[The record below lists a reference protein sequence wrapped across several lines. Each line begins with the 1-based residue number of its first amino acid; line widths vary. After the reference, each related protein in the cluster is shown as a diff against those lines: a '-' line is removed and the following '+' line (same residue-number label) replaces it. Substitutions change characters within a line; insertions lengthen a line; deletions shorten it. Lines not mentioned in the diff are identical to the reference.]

1 MTFRSRHMPRLSNLA
16 LPVFLVV
23 FLSVIMACPQ
33 AQAQN
38 QADWR
43 EVVELHQLLA
53 QNNSETPSETQDET
67 QNESEDETPEMPAS
81 GMNLYQQLS
90 LFGDVLQRVREEY
103 VEPPEN
109 EELIEAA
116 LVGMLSSLDPHSAYL
131 PPKNFD
137 DMQIQTKGEFGGLGI
152 EVTMEKGVVKVV
164 APIDDTPAQRAG
176 LLPNDLIVKLDDTE
190 IMGMTLSEAVEIM
203 RGEVGTEIVIT
214 VVREGVDD
222 PFEVKIIRDTIK
234 IKAVRARL
242 EGDDKNIAYIRLTTF
257 NQNTTRNLRKSISE
271 LSASVKAKD
280 FAGYIIDLRNNP
292 GGLLT
297 EAIKVSDTFL
307 SQGEIVSTRARHARD
322 NSRFNARRGD
332 LTKGQVVMVLVN
344 GGSASASEIVA
355 GALQDHHRALIVG
368 TQSFGKGSV
377 QSIMPLNNNGA
388 LRLTTA
394 RYYTPSG
401 KSIQATG
408 ITPDIIIEQELPED
422 LKDISGRREAS
433 LRGHLENETEN
444 AVSDDKA
451 PAEKSEPEA
460 EPEAEPASENKAP
473 DAEEAAPD
481 TDKKK
486 TPSLAYVPRELE
498 KDVQLQKAIALM
510 TKLHETRKSLADQAQ
525 VLD

>member
-1 MTFRSRHMPRLSNLA
+1 
-16 LPVFLVV
+16 
-23 FLSVIMACPQ
+23 
-33 AQAQN
+33 
-38 QADWR
+38 
-43 EVVELHQLLA
+43 
-53 QNNSETPSETQDET
+53 
-67 QNESEDETPEMPAS
+67 
-81 GMNLYQQLS
+81 MNLYQQLS

-137 DMQIQTKGEFGGLGI
+137 DMQVQTKGEFGGLGI

-176 LLPNDLIVKLDDTE
+176 LLPNDLIIKLDDTE

-222 PFEVKIIRDTIK
+222 PFEVKIIRDMIK

-422 LKDISGRREAS
+422 LKNISGRREAS
-433 LRGHLENETEN
+433 LRGHLENETDEAN
-444 AVSDDKA
+444 TDTPQTS
-451 PAEKSEPEA
+451 PIEKQDESEA
-460 EPEAEPASENKAP
+460 ETPNKPDSSE
-473 DAEEAAPD
+473 ETE
-481 TDKKK
+481 TETEKKK

-510 TKLHETRKSLADQAQ
+510 TKLHETRKNLADQAQ

>member
-1 MTFRSRHMPRLSNLA
+1 MTFLSRHMPRLSSSI
-16 LPVFLVV
+16 LPVIFAGMMVCAL
-23 FLSVIMACPQ
+23 ATPAP
-33 AQAQN
+33 AQTQIEANNQN
-38 QADWR
+38 QADWH
-43 EVVELHQLLA
+43 EVVKLYQLLA
-53 QNNSETPSETQDET
+53 QNNSETPTETADEASEL
-67 QNESEDETPEMPAS
+67 PAS

-137 DMQIQTKGEFGGLGI
+137 DMQVQTKGEFGGLGI

-176 LLPNDLIVKLDDTE
+176 LLPNDLIIKLDDTE

-222 PFEVKIIRDTIK
+222 PFEVKIIRDMIK

-422 LKDISGRREAS
+422 LKNISGRREAS
-433 LRGHLENETEN
+433 LRGHLENETDEAN
-444 AVSDDKA
+444 TDTPQTS
-451 PAEKSEPEA
+451 PIEKQDESEA
-460 EPEAEPASENKAP
+460 ETPNTPDSSE
-473 DAEEAAPD
+473 ETE
-481 TDKKK
+481 TETEKKK
-486 TPSLAYVPRELE
+486 APSLAYVPRELE

-510 TKLHETRKSLADQAQ
+510 TKLHETRKNLADQAQ

>member
-307 SQGEIVSTRARHARD
+307 SQGEIVST
-322 NSRFNARRGD
+322 
-332 LTKGQVVMVLVN
+332 
-344 GGSASASEIVA
+344 
-355 GALQDHHRALIVG
+355 
-368 TQSFGKGSV
+368 
-377 QSIMPLNNNGA
+377 
-388 LRLTTA
+388 
-394 RYYTPSG
+394 
-401 KSIQATG
+401 
-408 ITPDIIIEQELPED
+408 
-422 LKDISGRREAS
+422 
-433 LRGHLENETEN
+433 
-444 AVSDDKA
+444 A
-451 PAEKSEPEA
+451 PAM
-460 EPEAEPASENKAP
+460 PAIIAGSMH
-473 DAEEAAPD
+473 AAA
-481 TDKKK
+481 T
-486 TPSLAYVPRELE
+486 
-498 KDVQLQKAIALM
+498 
-510 TKLHETRKSLADQAQ
+510 
-525 VLD
+525 